1 MGNVLDLTAK
11 TVFDELGQLYFDV
24 TCREDDRVSRKRLR
38 PEEFFGLF
46 DESKD
51 SDSED
56 MIQILRLPDS
66 VICAA
71 QGINQVNTF
80 DAVLFFPAE
89 KRLFSL
95 FGEIC
100 RIPFPGIVAKVSVR
114 KGVRTETLVFA
125 TDTNSITDNSPL
137 YLYPFGNVSVCGDP
151 CFGNISTGV
160 LKDVTYAPLIM
171 ELFFAG
177 DTNDDY
183 WTPIK
188 VNHAAK
194 TQREVVENLKKLE
207 TYPCEWLMKDSMNRR
222 IRDLKEGIAG

>member
-1 MGNVLDLTAK
+1 MGNLLDLTAK

-24 TCREDDRVSRKRLR
+24 TCREDDRVSRKRLK

-51 SDSED
+51 GDSED
-56 MIQILRLPDS
+56 MKQILRLPDS

-71 QGINQVNTF
+71 QDVNRVDTF

-95 FGEIC
+95 FGEIS
-100 RIPFPGIVAKVSVR
+100 RIPFPGIVAKVGVR
-114 KGVRTETLVFA
+114 NGVRTEALVFA

-137 YLYPFGNVSVCGDP
+137 YLYPFGNVSDVGKP
-151 CFGNISTGV
+151 CFGNISTGE
-160 LKDVTYAPLIM
+160 LKDATYAPLIM

-177 DTNDDY
+177 DTNNDY
-183 WTPIK
+183 WSPIR

-194 TQREVVENLKKLE
+194 TQRELVENLKKLE
-207 TYPCEWLMKDSMNRR
+207 TYPSEWLMADSMRR
-222 IRDLKEGIAG
+222 RVHDLKKGIAR